1 MRTSS
6 IVIMAAS
13 AAIALAATL
22 PAAAA
27 DEGAKIFEN
36 TCLGCHGPTGLTLED
51 HHLTRAEWKEAIDR
65 MAEMNRLDPP
75 LKKDQYEKLLD
86 WLVSTH
92 GPAQPSAVP
101 PEVKK

>member
-1 MRTSS
+1 MRTSR
-6 IVIMAAS
+6 IVIMAA
-13 AAIALAATL
+13 AAVIALGANL

-27 DEGAKIFEN
+27 DEGAKLFEN

-51 HHLTRAEWKEAIDR
+51 HHLTRAEWKEAVDR

-92 GPAQPSAVP
+92 GPAQPSAGSGDA
-101 PEVKK
+101 KK